1 MLETLV
7 AKAGVGDWEEKAK
20 LLGTGRTAKSLA
32 SKWFGW
38 GRLGTRS
45 TVAENKK
52 PQHDKKK
59 TAAKK
64 GSDDSL
70 TSHTETDSEED
81 SDDDSKEESE
91 EEEVDDNALV
101 GKLEGMFVDLSAGG
115 LLQLYR
121 SSKGVYYNDPEQG
134 RRRYLT
140 KQQWIADNSGNRLFK
155 GPESLDAQHAGGGGA
170 GGGGG
175 GQ

>member
-1 MLETLV
+1 MLLEADQTKQTESSEEESDEESDDDSDDDSEEENLESEKPQLAPADPTGAVKSKEWSAEEFEMLETLV
-7 AKAGVGDWEEKAK
+7 AKDGVGDWEEKAK

-81 SDDDSKEESE
+81 SHDDNKEESE
-91 EEEVDDNALV
+91 EERE
-101 GKLEGMFVDLSAGG
+101 E
-115 LLQLYR
+115 R
-121 SSKGVYYNDPEQG
+121 
-134 RRRYLT
+134 
-140 KQQWIADNSGNRLFK
+140 
-155 GPESLDAQHAGGGGA
+155 
-170 GGGGG
+170 
-175 GQ
+175 